1 MALTF
6 ISPLSIKSL
15 TSCSSSSKAPPV
27 RLSSLS
33 NKHFSVVCQID
44 PAKRHHFHVAR
55 NERGSA
61 NGVIGSVEIIS
72 RFYYVLYSKHTSL
85 LHWLEKVGCSNKQNK
100 TNNAESKNWKN
111 IVSAALAAAVISFS
125 SGNMPAIA
133 DLNKFEAETPGE
145 FGIGSAAQF
154 GSADLRKAVHVN
166 ENFRRANFTSADMR
180 ESDFSG
186 STFNGAYMEK
196 AVAYKANFAGADL
209 SDTLMDRMVLNEA
222 NLKDAV
228 LVRSVLTR
236 SDLGGALIEG
246 ADFSDAVLDLL
257 QKQALCKY
265 ASGTNPT
272 TGVST
277 RASLGC
283 GNSRRNAYGSP
294 SSPLLSA
301 PPQKLLNRDGFCD
314 QGTGLCDVK

>member
-1 MALTF
+1 MAFTS
-6 ISPLSIKSL
+6 ISPLSIKSVNI
-15 TSCSSSSKAPPV
+15 SPSSSRSPYHLPSQSKPFHI
-27 RLSSLS
+27 L
-33 NKHFSVVCQID
+33 CQLATEREDRILD
-44 PAKRHHFHVAR
+44 CSTTRYKVHH
-55 NERGSA
+55 
-61 NGVIGSVEIIS
+61 
-72 RFYYVLYSKHTSL
+72 SKP
-85 LHWLEKVGCSNKQNK
+85 
-100 TNNAESKNWKN
+100 KNWRTL
-111 IVSAALAAAVISFS
+111 VSTALAAAAAVNLGFGS
-125 SGNMPAIA
+125 PAAA
-133 DLNKFEAETPGE
+133 DLNKFEAELRGE

-186 STFNGAYMEK
+186 STFNGAYLEK
-196 AVAYKANFAGADL
+196 AVAYKANFTGADL

-222 NLKDAV
+222 NLTNAV

-236 SDLGGALIEG
+236 SDLGGAIIEG
-246 ADFSDAVLDLL
+246 ADFSDAVIDLT

-265 ASGTNPT
+265 ANGTNSI

-277 RASLGC
+277 RKSLGC

-301 PPQKLLNRDGFCD
+301 PPQKLLDRDGFCD
-314 QGTGLCDVK
+314 EATGLCDAK

>member
-1 MALTF
+1 MAF
-6 ISPLSIKSL
+6 NSISTLPMRSIS
-15 TSCSSSSKAPPV
+15 TPIPFSKPQHLHRF
-27 RLSSLS
+27 RLS
-33 NKHFSVVCQID
+33 
-44 PAKRHHFHVAR
+44 ATARHQEEQFH
-55 NERGSA
+55 
-61 NGVIGSVEIIS
+61 
-72 RFYYVLYSKHTSL
+72 SKSQ
-85 LHWLEKVGCSNKQNK
+85 VGCSSGKWN
-100 TNNAESKNWKN
+100 SM
-111 IVSAALAAAVISFS
+111 VSAAMAAAVVIS
-125 SGNMPAIA
+125 SGSFQVGPAVA
-133 DLNKFEAETPGE
+133 ELNKYEANTRGE

-196 AVAYKANFAGADL
+196 AVAYKANFTGADL

-236 SDLGGALIEG
+236 SDLGGAIIDG
-246 ADFSDAVLDLL
+246 ADFSDAVLDLS

-265 ASGTNPT
+265 ASGKNPA
-272 TGVST
+272 TGVDT
-277 RASLGC
+277 RLSLGC
-283 GNSRRNAYGSP
+283 GNKKRNAYGSP

-301 PPQKLLNRDGFCD
+301 PPPKMLDRDGFCD
-314 QGTGLCDVK
+314 ETSGLCDAKLD

>member
-1 MALTF
+1 MALAS
-6 ISPLSIKSL
+6 ISSLSINSL
-15 TSCSSSSKAPPV
+15 SISSSSSSKATSYHV
-27 RLSSLS
+27 QSLS
-33 NKHFSVVCQID
+33 KRLGVFCQI
-44 PAKRHHFHVAR
+44 
-55 NERGSA
+55 NNS
-61 NGVIGSVEIIS
+61 EIKAPI
-72 RFYYVLYSKHTSL
+72 RD
-85 LHWLEKVGCSNKQNK
+85 CSNSKYEGK
-100 TNNAESKNWKN
+100 GKNWRAV
-111 IVSAALAAAVISFS
+111 VSTALAAAMVAFGSDMS
-125 SGNMPAIA
+125 AMAE
-133 DLNKFEAETPGE
+133 LNKYEAETRGE

-186 STFNGAYMEK
+186 STFNGAYLEK
-196 AVAYKANFAGADL
+196 AVAYKANFTGADL
-209 SDTLMDRMVLNEA
+209 SDTLMDRMVLNDA
-222 NLKDAV
+222 NLTNAV

-246 ADFSDAVLDLL
+246 ADFSDAVIDLP

-265 ASGTNPT
+265 AKGTNPI

-283 GNSRRNAYGSP
+283 GNSRRNAYGTP

-301 PPQKLLNRDGFCD
+301 PPQKLLDRDGFCD
-314 QGTGLCDVK
+314 KDTGLCEAK

>member
-1 MALTF
+1 MA
-6 ISPLSIKSL
+6 
-15 TSCSSSSKAPPV
+15 
-27 RLSSLS
+27 LSSLS
-33 NKHFSVVCQID
+33 INPLITISSSS
-44 PAKRHHFHVAR
+44 RHLPPFGAFCHI
-55 NERGSA
+55 NNPETKTPITDCS
-61 NGVIGSVEIIS
+61 
-72 RFYYVLYSKHTSL
+72 
-85 LHWLEKVGCSNKQNK
+85 SNKYEARDAK
-100 TNNAESKNWKN
+100 FKFWKPL
-111 IVSAALAAAVISFS
+111 VSTALAATMIVFGGETS
-125 SGNMPAIA
+125 SMAE
-133 DLNKFEAETPGE
+133 LNKFEAEARGE

-154 GSADLRKAVHVN
+154 GSADLKKAVHVN

-186 STFNGAYMEK
+186 STFNGAYLEK
-196 AVAYKANFAGADL
+196 AVAYKANFTGADL

-222 NLKDAV
+222 NLTNAV

-246 ADFSDAVLDLL
+246 ADFSDAVIDLP

-265 ASGTNPT
+265 ANGRNSI

-301 PPQKLLNRDGFCD
+301 PPQKLLDRDGFCD
-314 QGTGLCDVK
+314 QDTGLCEAK

>member
-1 MALTF
+1 MALT
-6 ISPLSIKSL
+6 SI
-15 TSCSSSSKAPPV
+15 
-27 RLSSLS
+27 
-33 NKHFSVVCQID
+33 
-44 PAKRHHFHVAR
+44 
-55 NERGSA
+55 
-61 NGVIGSVEIIS
+61 
-72 RFYYVLYSKHTSL
+72 SL
-85 LHWLEKVGCSNKQNK
+85 LPIKPINNNPTCCYSCCSNN
-100 TNNAESKNWKN
+100 TRSSTILSKSTAALSKLQPQKHATEPKKWRGL
-111 IVSAALAAAVISFS
+111 VSTALAAAVIAFS
-125 SGNMPAIA
+125 SDFSALA
-133 DLNKFEAETPGE
+133 DLNKFEADIRGE
-145 FGIGSAAQF
+145 FGIGSAAQY
-154 GSADLRKAVHVN
+154 GSADLRKAVHTN

-196 AVAYKANFAGADL
+196 AVAYKANFSGADL

-277 RASLGC
+277 RTSLGC
-283 GNSRRNAYGSP
+283 GNSRRNAYGTP

-301 PPQKLLNRDGFCD
+301 PAPKLLDRDGFCD
-314 QGTGLCDVK
+314 PASGLCDAK